1 MLLAPLHFRFAISVC
16 FQSLYNFSCHVFS
29 IDSNILIYFNI
40 FVHFYSFFS
49 IARRAIVK
57 MNEANKSL
65 LLSLLLFSLLLL
77 SLLLLLLLLNEK
89 QNFME
94 KFKVFDFSKCT

>member
-1 MLLAPLHFRFAISVC
+1 
-16 FQSLYNFSCHVFS
+16 
-29 IDSNILIYFNI
+29 
-40 FVHFYSFFS
+40 
-49 IARRAIVK
+49 